1 MEKWSQISP
10 EKFVE
15 SLDAGEIDRAQIIDV
30 REKEEWD
37 YYHLEQSTWIPM
49 QTIPSRLDELN
60 PDQPLYII
68 CAHGIRSDR
77 VCAYLSEKGYSRLR
91 NVVGGMA
98 AVADLQGFEYD

>member
-1 MEKWSQISP
+1 MAEWLQISS

-15 SLDAGEIDRAQIIDV
+15 SLETGEIKRSRIIDV

-49 QTIPSRLDELN
+49 QTIPVRLDELD
-60 PDQPLYII
+60 PEEELYII

-77 VCAYLSEKGYSRLR
+77 VCAYMSEKGYSRLR
-91 NVVGGMA
+91 NVEGGMA
-98 AVADLQGFEYD
+98 AVAELLGFQYD